1 MLAYTIPS
9 SFLYRYL
16 IFSQCRKWDSTDVSN
31 VRVIGDNYESE
42 VIWLVSG
49 YQYISTAFAYGLGY
63 KFRMAIWRN
72 YVLIM
77 FIIVWTVLHFYIIL
91 NPSKLSCLW
100 RVNCNNEDVIRG
112 VFEPSP
118 VPIQNAFN
126 TTEMPREFQAALLG
140 IIVANTIAVIGWEGF
155 IINTIMR
162 GKARRRKEDARKA
175 VLDGL
180 RHNSESV

>member
-1 MLAYTIPS
+1 M
-9 SFLYRYL
+9 
-16 IFSQCRKWDSTDVSN
+16 
-31 VRVIGDNYESE
+31 
-42 VIWLVSG
+42 
-49 YQYISTAFAYGLGY
+49 
-63 KFRMAIWRN
+63 
-72 YVLIM
+72 M

-140 IIVANTIAVIGWEGF
+140 IIVANTIAVIGWEGL
-155 IINTIMR
+155 IINTIVR

-175 VLDGL
+175 LLDGL